1 MAKRAKSKT
10 NFEVLDIGNNALF
23 IRFKTGKK
31 HKKTFKKR
39 GKRVLAKANAPASG
53 CRLSGTVYD
62 HEANTTTF
70 MYECDHA
77 IDAAGHT
84 SYTVTKRGYAD
95 LGT

>member
-1 MAKRAKSKT
+1 MVKRRKSNT
-10 NFEVLDIGNNALF
+10 NFEVLEIGNNAVF
-23 IRFKTGKK
+23 VKFKTGKK
-31 HKKTFKKR
+31 RKTFKKR
-39 GKRVLAKANAPASG
+39 GKRVLAKADAPASG

-77 IDAAGHT
+77 IDPAGHT